1 MVYENINKFERVSA
15 FIDGSNF
22 YHSTLKIGG
31 KIKFKKLIQELV
43 GERKLINVFY
53 YVANLDITIDEKK
66 YWQHKKI
73 FSCSEKIFKVVYKC
87 GSPREH
93 LKFIYHQKFLNI
105 LRKIP
110 KFNIVLC
117 TLKKIKKKDGN
128 FDFILKGDDINLA
141 IDLVDGANKDR
152 YDTAI
157 LVSGDEDF
165 VPAIKIVQREGKRV
179 ENIYFSIS
187 SSNTLRVICNSSL
200 CLDKMIDK
208 IT

>member
-66 YWQHKKI
+66 YWQ
-73 FSCSEKIFKVVYKC
+73 
-87 GSPREH
+87 
-93 LKFIYHQKFLNI
+93 HQKFLNI